1 MRRRTQRLFFCA
13 ALLLGFATS
22 ANAHELMVNRATLV
36 LRDDT
41 HVTLTLYI
49 AYADA
54 LHAALAPK
62 QSTAEFLT
70 MYSAMNPQAL
80 QKELNRAQ
88 VQFQAG
94 TKLYLASGQPIALT
108 NWFWPDP
115 KQVQAMMQ
123 QRIMQAMVDPA
134 GHAHDEPLEIHADA
148 NAAQKIVGLRMQF
161 APEFQQVLLV
171 WYRPTQT
178 WVEPNTWSPAIRFER

>member
-1 MRRRTQRLFFCA
+1 MRTKRLLLFA
-13 ALLLGFATS
+13 ALLLPLTPPAG
-22 ANAHELMVNRATLV
+22 AHELMVNRATLV

-41 HVTLTLYI
+41 HVSITLYL

-54 LHAALAPK
+54 LHAALAPR

-80 QKELNRAQ
+80 QKELSRAQ
-88 VQFQAG
+88 AQFQSG
-94 TKLYLASGQPIALT
+94 TKLYLADGQPIALT
-108 NWFWPDP
+108 NWLWPDAR
-115 KQVQAMMQ
+115 QVQTMIQ

-148 NAAQKIVGLRMQF
+148 NSPQKIVGLRVQF
-161 APEFQQVLLV
+161 PAEFQQVLLV
-171 WYRPTQT
+171 WYRPSQT
-178 WVEPNTWSPAIRFER
+178 WVEPNAWSPAIRF

>member
-1 MRRRTQRLFFCA
+1 MKTLRLLTL
-13 ALLLGFATS
+13 ALLLSLAQS
-22 ANAHELMVNRATLV
+22 ANAHELLANRATLV

-54 LHAALAPK
+54 LHAALAPQ
-62 QSTAEFLT
+62 QSTPEFLT

-80 QKELNRAQ
+80 QKELLRAQ
-88 VQFQAG
+88 AQFQST

-108 NWFWPDP
+108 NWFWPTP
-115 KQVQAMMQ
+115 QQVQVMLQ
-123 QRIMQAMVDPA
+123 QRIMQAMVDPS

-148 NAAQKIVGLRMQF
+148 NAPQKIIALRAQF
-161 APEFQQVLLV
+161 PPEFQKVLLV

-178 WVEPNTWSPAIRFER
+178 WVDTNTWSPAIRF

>member
-1 MRRRTQRLFFCA
+1 MRASRFLLYV
-13 ALLLGFATS
+13 ALLLPFATPAS
-22 ANAHELMVNRATLV
+22 AHELMVNRATLI

-41 HVTLTLYI
+41 HLSITLYI

-54 LHAALAPK
+54 LHAVLAP
-62 QSTAEFLT
+62 QRTTAEFLT

-80 QKELNRAQ
+80 QKELTRAQ
-88 VQFQAG
+88 AQFQAG
-94 TKLYLASGQPIALT
+94 IKVYLASGQPIAVT
-108 NWFWPDP
+108 NWLWPDP
-115 KQVQAMMQ
+115 RQVQAMMQ

-148 NAAQKIVGLRMQF
+148 NASQKIVGLRVQF
-161 APEFQQVLLV
+161 PSEFQKVLLV

-178 WVEPNTWSPAIRFER
+178 WVDPNTWSPAIRF